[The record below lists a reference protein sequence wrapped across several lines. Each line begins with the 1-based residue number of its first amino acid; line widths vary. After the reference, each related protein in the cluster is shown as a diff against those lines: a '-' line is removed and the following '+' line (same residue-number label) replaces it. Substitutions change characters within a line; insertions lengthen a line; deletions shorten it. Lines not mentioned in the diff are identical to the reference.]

1 MLMTEDR
8 RVALRGQLA
17 DLNKSIG
24 NLHDAAEKH
33 LADATAIEIPAD
45 AEAAVVA
52 ELREKRNDLRARAN
66 LSSAKAMEES
76 NQAAD
81 IRGTLARTPVVSAN
95 GFERPSAFSRFCLH
109 GHKGL
114 DADEREMFTDESQIN
129 AGGETPAGGQYFRLS
144 ILGREMDRVG
154 HRIQNAEFK
163 SGEGNEGEA
172 LMPIVPRPAAFRLKS
187 FGAVSRVVIQ
197 ERTPNGNR
205 IPYPYFDDLANEAAA
220 GAQGVAAVEK
230 AIPKPAAI
238 NLDAVDVNSGFAN
251 VQLQA
256 EQDNPMLGDTVE
268 RLLLRRI
275 GRFEN
280 EQLTTG
286 STAGNPLG
294 VVTTAKEAL
303 TTAAS
308 GAVGYNDLVDLMDAP
323 DDAYIEDDG
332 EGGEFGFMT
341 NAQMGMVGWMMS
353 RNARAHL
360 MKRLVDTQGR
370 PYWVDVAGGAPN
382 TLLGYPVNINNNMA
396 AVAANAYPILFG
408 NFGTYVHRMVDG
420 VDVFRIVD
428 GETIKKKQARYIAWA
443 RHDGSPVE
451 GVESI
456 PATRHTMV
464 SEAIQKLKVKP

>member
-1 MLMTEDR
+1 MLTEAR
-8 RVALRGQLA
+8 RVEMRGQLA
-17 DLNKSIG
+17 DLNKTVG
-24 NLHDAAEKH
+24 NLHDEAEKH
-33 LADATAIEIPAD
+33 LADATAISIPAD

-52 ELREKRNDLRARAN
+52 ELREKRNDLRALAN
-66 LSSAKAMEES
+66 LASAKAMEAS

-81 IRGTLARTPVVSAN
+81 LRGTLARTPVVSSN

-114 DADEREMFTDESQIN
+114 DPDELAEFTDETKQ
-129 AGGETPAGGQYFRLS
+129 GKGVETPSGGQYFRLS
-144 ILGREMDRVG
+144 ILGREMDRIGNRVM
-154 HRIQNAEFK
+154 NAEFK
-163 SGEGNEGEA
+163 SGHGNEGEA
-172 LMPIVPRPAAFRLKS
+172 LMPIVPRPSAFRLKS
-187 FGAVSRVVIQ
+187 YGAVSRVVVQ

-205 IPYPYFDDLANEAAA
+205 IPYPYFDDLANDAAA
-220 GAQGVAAVEK
+220 GAQGVAAGEK
-230 AIPKPAAI
+230 AIPEPTAI

-256 EQDNPMLGDTVE
+256 EQDNPGLGDTVE
-268 RLLLRRI
+268 RLLMRRI

-294 VVTTAKEAL
+294 VVTTAKLAL

-308 GAVGYNDLVDLMDAP
+308 GAIGYNDLVDLMDAP

-332 EGGEFGFMT
+332 EGGEFGFRT
-341 NAQMGMVGWMMS
+341 NAQSGMVGWMMS

-382 TLLGYPVNINNNMA
+382 TLLGYPVEINNSMA
-396 AVAANAYPILFG
+396 AVAANAHPVLFG

-428 GETIKKKQARYIAWA
+428 GASIKKKQAVYIAWA

-464 SEAIQKLKVKP
+464 SEAIQKLAVKA